1 MRKDMAE
8 AIVVEALR
16 RVLIVPARWLGVSRA
31 ARGEELYLAV
41 RVLGALADA
50 IEAYATDEVRDE
62 RVGEV
67 LEAVRVRV
75 VRAMEFLQA
84 RLKEV
89 R

>member
-1 MRKDMAE
+1 MRKGMAE

-16 RVLIVPARWLGVSRA
+16 RVLITPARWLGVVRD
-31 ARGEELYLAV
+31 ARGDEIYLAV

-50 IEAYATDEVRDE
+50 IELYATDEVRDE

-84 RLKEV
+84 RVKEV